1 LGSFVVYG
9 TLTKIIFDKKKIVS
23 KLNSLKNM
31 AYVTRAITQVV
42 TNKKGF
48 GGGRSVKVFWAMY

>member
-1 LGSFVVYG
+1 L
-9 TLTKIIFDKKKIVS
+9 IRKKLFP

>member
-1 LGSFVVYG
+1 L
-9 TLTKIIFDKKKIVS
+9 IRKKLFP
-23 KLNSLKNM
+23 KLNYLKNM